1 MIPVNTTRGGEVRKG
16 RGRYD
21 GRRSKGRVPVWTKG
35 LSLTG
40 ALGASVDSVSW
51 RLPAMQARLKAD
63 NGDRTPTAS
72 VTTLENS
79 PRTVTFYV
87 LKWTN
92 TTSI

>member
-1 MIPVNTTRGGEVRKG
+1 MMDACQRAGCLCGPR
-16 RGRYD
+16 
-21 GRRSKGRVPVWTKG
+21 G

-63 NGDRTPTAS
+63 NGDRTLTAS

-79 PRTVTFYV
+79 PRIVIFYV
-87 LKWTN
+87 LKWETN
-92 TTSI
+92 TISI

>member
-1 MIPVNTTRGGEVRKG
+1 MMDACQRAGCLCGPR
-16 RGRYD
+16 
-21 GRRSKGRVPVWTKG
+21 G

-40 ALGASVDSVSW
+40 ALGASVDNWESW

-79 PRTVTFYV
+79 PRIVIFYV
-87 LKWTN
+87 LKWETN
-92 TTSI
+92 TISI